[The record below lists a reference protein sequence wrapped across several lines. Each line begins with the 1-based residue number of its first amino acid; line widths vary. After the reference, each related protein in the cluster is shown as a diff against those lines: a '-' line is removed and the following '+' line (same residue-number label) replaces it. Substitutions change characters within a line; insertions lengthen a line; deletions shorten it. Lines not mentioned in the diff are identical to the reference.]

1 MARRLIFLNVLLLA
15 ATTFLTYE
23 LYSSV
28 GRFNE
33 ENDVAKLK
41 AEALKRAVAKKSAP
55 YAPAQPPEQK
65 MVDMDE
71 FQLVVDKNLFSED
84 RTSPKEKAQ
93 VVVPELNPLPLVLGV
108 MISGEPQA
116 LIQSP
121 VRTAQGRTQSE
132 VVKLGDLYQGY
143 RITRITPEEVVL
155 TYGEGLRSYN
165 LKLFDPNRPR
175 PQAQPPRAFLPSPP
189 MPVHTVSGQQPTP
202 QQVVAQPQPQ
212 AQQPISPPQAESA
225 KGQPSIPDS
234 RIIIKDGKKYIRTPF
249 GDVPQDN

>member
-1 MARRLIFLNVLLLA
+1 MARKLIFLNLLLLA
-15 ATTFLTYE
+15 AATFLGYE

-28 GRFNE
+28 RRFDE

-41 AEALKRAVAKKSAP
+41 AEALKKAAAKKSAP
-55 YAPAQPPEQK
+55 YVPAQPSEQK
-65 MVDMDE
+65 LVNMAE

-84 RTSPKEKAQ
+84 RTSPKEKVQ
-93 VVVPELNPLPLVLGV
+93 VIVPELNPLPLLLGV

-121 VRTAQGRTQSE
+121 VRTAQGRPQSE
-132 VVKLGDLYQGY
+132 ILKLGDLYQGY
-143 RITRITPEEVVL
+143 RVTQITPEAVVL

-175 PQAQPPRAFLPSPP
+175 PQVQPPRAFLPSPP
-189 MPVHTVSGQQPTP
+189 MPVHTVSGQQP
-202 QQVVAQPQPQ
+202 
-212 AQQPISPPQAESA
+212 ISPPQAEPA
-225 KGQPSIPDS
+225 KEQPSIPDS

>member
-1 MARRLIFLNVLLLA
+1 MARRLIFLNLLLLA
-15 ATTFLTYE
+15 AATFLSYE

-28 GRFNE
+28 RRFDE
-33 ENDVAKLK
+33 ENDIAKLK
-41 AEALKRAVAKKSAP
+41 AEALRKAAAKKSAP
-55 YAPAQPPEQK
+55 YAPAQPPEHK
-65 MVDMDE
+65 PVNMAE
-71 FQLVVDKNLFSED
+71 FQLVADKNLFSED
-84 RTSPKEKAQ
+84 RTSPKEKVQ
-93 VVVPELNPLPLVLGV
+93 VIVPELNPLPLLLGV

-116 LIQSP
+116 LIQNP
-121 VRTAQGRTQSE
+121 VRTAQGRPQSE
-132 VVKLGDLYQGY
+132 IVKLGDMYQGY
-143 RITRITPEEVVL
+143 RVARITPEEVVL

-189 MPVHTVSGQQPTP
+189 MPVHTVSSQQPPP
-202 QQVVAQPQPQ
+202 QQAV

-225 KGQPSIPDS
+225 RQPSIPDS